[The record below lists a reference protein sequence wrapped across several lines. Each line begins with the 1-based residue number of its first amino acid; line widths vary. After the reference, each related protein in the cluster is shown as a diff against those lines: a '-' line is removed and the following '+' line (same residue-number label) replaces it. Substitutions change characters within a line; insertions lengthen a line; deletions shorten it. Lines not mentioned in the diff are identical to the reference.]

1 MLFTRGVYAR
11 FLASSDFVQKKAFNS
26 LVDYI
31 NWRHKMQ
38 VDLLLEHDFMGKE
51 DNIREFMPVGFHE
64 IDKQG
69 RPILIVNA
77 GQIKL
82 MELLQC
88 TNPENVT
95 KWLIKELEHTWRD
108 KFDRCE
114 QACKPQK
121 VDQIRMIIDLKNA
134 TLK

>member
-1 MLFTRGVYAR
+1 MA
-11 FLASSDFVQKKAFNS
+11 ASDFVQKKAFNS

-51 DNIREFMPVGFHE
+51 DSIREFMPMGFHE

-82 MELLQC
+82 MELL
-88 TNPENVT
+88 
-95 KWLIKELEHTWRD
+95 
-108 KFDRCE
+108 
-114 QACKPQK
+114 
-121 VDQIRMIIDLKNA
+121 
-134 TLK
+134 